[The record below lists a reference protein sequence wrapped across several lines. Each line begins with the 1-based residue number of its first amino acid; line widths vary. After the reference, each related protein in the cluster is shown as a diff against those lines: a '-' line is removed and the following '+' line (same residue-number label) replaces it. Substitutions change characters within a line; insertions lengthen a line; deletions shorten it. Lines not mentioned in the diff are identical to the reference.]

1 MVTGKPV
8 DPWEGEKMSDRSR
21 DSRRDIR
28 AGMSATPTGAS
39 PSQPSSS
46 DSSGLTQD
54 DPNHVAL
61 QLTPSQ
67 GNDPNSDL
75 LQLTP
80 SPTGQMQTPELM
92 PPPQSPAMLGVSQT
106 NALNAPQQCNTVEAT
121 FNDGRTYQQ
130 NVLNQTAVL
139 TYDPDQIEA
148 LVNARVEA
156 ALTAQRESLRQEA
169 FSVIHS
175 AQQDRDASIH
185 QAQNHAAHEIGVRDQ
200 MLNSADHALR
210 DREQS
215 LNVARQEI
223 EQRDHAIRE
232 LSEKLAQAE
241 VLIQSLNESVQRS
254 RVPEQGS
261 RGTPAVS
268 PKYDLLAGSH
278 NDADSSAHAGQ
289 SSTSTWCSRCRK
301 ARRSRK
307 ARPRCRTA
315 RGGHGRGF
323 GKGHKIFGRGPG

>member
-1 MVTGKPV
+1 
-8 DPWEGEKMSDRSR
+8 
-21 DSRRDIR
+21 
-28 AGMSATPTGAS
+28 
-39 PSQPSSS
+39 
-46 DSSGLTQD
+46 
-54 DPNHVAL
+54 
-61 QLTPSQ
+61 
-67 GNDPNSDL
+67 
-75 LQLTP
+75 
-80 SPTGQMQTPELM
+80 MQTPELM
-92 PPPQSPAMLGVSQT
+92 PPPQSPATLGVSQT
-106 NALNAPQQCNTVEAT
+106 NVLNAPQPHNTVEAT

-148 LVNARVEA
+148 LVDARLEA
-156 ALTAQRESLRQEA
+156 ALTAQRESLTQEA

-185 QAQNHAAHEIGVRDQ
+185 QAQTNAAHEIGVRDQ

-215 LNVARQEI
+215 LNVA
-223 EQRDHAIRE
+223 QRDHAIRE

-241 VLIQSLNESVQRS
+241 VLIKSLNESVQRN
-254 RVPEQGS
+254 RVPDQGN
-261 RGTPAVS
+261 RGTPAMS

-278 NDADSSAHAGQ
+278 NDADSNAHAGQ
-289 SSTSTWCSRCRK
+289 SSTSGRGARSRCRK

-315 RGGHGRGF
+315 QGGHGRRF
-323 GKGHKIFGRGPG
+323 GKGHKISGCGSG